1 MWAIC
6 VSKAL
11 GTNLDYFLE
20 VGKVYEILSED
31 SFGYYTREHGWVL
44 RDHLSI
50 QEFRESQLTEILN
63 DTSLEM

>member
-1 MWAIC
+1 MWGIC
-6 VSKAL
+6 ISKAL

-44 RDHLSI
+44 KDHLSI
-50 QEFRESQLTEILN
+50 QEFRESKITEILN
-63 DTSLEM
+63 DTSLEV